1 MPEYLKTAL
10 QVLGGLALFI
20 FGLERLSSSLQKL
33 ASNKLK
39 AVINIISKNPWAGV
53 LAGVGITAIIQ
64 SSSATSV
71 MSVGFVN
78 AGLMTLRQAIGIIM
92 GANLGTTVTA
102 QIISLKVSMITFP
115 LIIAGFLTFFIGKR
129 RVIKNTGIAIIG
141 IGILFLGMNIMTDAF
156 VPLKDSDTFKNLLLT
171 FGKNPFLGLLIGVVT
186 TSIVQSSSA
195 TIGLLIAMASQGLI
209 GIEAAIPILI
219 GDNIGTCVTAM
230 FASIGTTITAK
241 RAAFSHLMF
250 NIFGTI
256 IFFILIYVFRLQN
269 LIISISGDSVPRQI
283 ANMHTMFN
291 FITLI
296 ILLPMIG
303 FFEKVI
309 TKIFPGKDVVVNK
322 NALYLEKR
330 LISTPTIAMDQAKKE
345 FIRVIGIAHYM
356 LNLSMQRLESKDAEL
371 DRKVLD
377 REAAVDSITED
388 IVRYLTKVSQN
399 AMGFRLSNALT
410 NLFHI
415 AYDIERTGDHAES
428 ILYLGKIKEESRM
441 RFSKAAS
448 DELAEA
454 CLKTNEIFDTLI
466 SGMTENNI
474 NKIALIEKLEA
485 ELDLIVKK
493 IRSNHLQ
500 RLQKG
505 QCMPLSGVVFS
516 DVIMHLERIGDL
528 LFGISRNLINIEQ
541 KN

>member
-1 MPEYLKTAL
+1 LPEYLKTAL

-330 LISTPTIAMDQAKKE
+330 LISTPP
-345 FIRVIGIAHYM
+345 V
-356 LNLSMQRLESKDAEL
+356 N
-371 DRKVLD
+371 
-377 REAAVDSITED
+377 
-388 IVRYLTKVSQN
+388 
-399 AMGFRLSNALT
+399 
-410 NLFHI
+410 
-415 AYDIERTGDHAES
+415 
-428 ILYLGKIKEESRM
+428 
-441 RFSKAAS
+441 
-448 DELAEA
+448 AEA
-454 CLKTNEIFDTLI
+454 GKQGCGT
-466 SGMTENNI
+466 
-474 NKIALIEKLEA
+474 
-485 ELDLIVKK
+485 
-493 IRSNHLQ
+493 
-500 RLQKG
+500 
-505 QCMPLSGVVFS
+505 
-516 DVIMHLERIGDL
+516 
-528 LFGISRNLINIEQ
+528 
-541 KN
+541 